1 MFTISRVETFSQEIR
16 KSRFLAIAAPVA
28 NEQAAK
34 DF

>member
-1 MFTISRVETFSQEIR
+1 MFTISRVETFSQEIK
-16 KSRFLAIAAPVA
+16 KSRFLAIASPVA